1 MPVVHLEPGTPL
13 PDPRSAGP
21 LGLVAIGGELDPE
34 RLLEAYSKG
43 IFPWFQRGRT
53 VFWFC
58 PDPRMV
64 LLPWDLHVSRSLGKT
79 LRRARF
85 EVTMDRDFAA
95 VMRGCAGARRP
106 GQPGTWITR
115 DMLRAYGRLH
125 EMGYAHSVETWRED
139 RLVGGLYGVSL
150 GAAFFGESMFARESD
165 ASKVALVRLVQQLDA
180 WGFQM
185 VDCQVPTDHLSR
197 FGATEWSRKRFL
209 EGLRLALREPTRR
222 GRWRFDPPRGET
234 VSAS

>member
-13 PDPRSAGP
+13 PDPRGAGP
-21 LGLVAIGGELDPE
+21 LGLVAIGGDLHPE

-43 IFPWFQRGRT
+43 IFPWFQKGRT

-64 LLPWDLHVSRSLGKT
+64 LLPWDLHVSRSLAKT
-79 LRRARF
+79 LRRGKF
-85 EVTMDRDFAA
+85 EVTMDRDFAG
-95 VMRGCAGARRP
+95 VMRGCAEAKRP

-115 DMLRAYGRLH
+115 DMMRAYGRLH
-125 EMGYAHSVETWRED
+125 EMGYAHSVEAWRGGK
-139 RLVGGLYGVSL
+139 LAGGLYGLSL

-165 ASKVALVRLVQQLDA
+165 ASKVAFVRLVRQLDA

-234 VSAS
+234 LPAS